1 MISLWFDGVTY
12 WLEYFLSQIPQMLYL
27 LRKHWVICSPRVC
40 GLSANH
46 RVSVSASVSQLDRQ
60 YLVVAEEPNLWM
72 ETKYFSGNLKLILTK
87 FIVISTF
94 FIRFIL
100 NKMKSVLWTNSCIH
114 INSHLCLRMTHSEM
128 RVKSPSEVIYILNMT
143 SIYKKASCYLF
154 FPPFSSCP
162 TTYDE
167 VRKRQESKWDVL
179 ASNLMLKWC
188 QWNDVLPTAS
198 QTVLLRLH

>member
-1 MISLWFDGVTY
+1 
-12 WLEYFLSQIPQMLYL
+12 MLYL

-114 INSHLCLRMTHSEM
+114 INSHLCLTMTHSEM
-128 RVKSPSEVIYILNMT
+128 RVKSPSEVIYILNEWKL
-143 SIYKKASCYLF
+143 IKDQCYG
-154 FPPFSSCP
+154 SE
-162 TTYDE
+162 YD
-167 VRKRQESKWDVL
+167 KHL
-179 ASNLMLKWC
+179 
-188 QWNDVLPTAS
+188 
-198 QTVLLRLH
+198 